1 MRMKMRTQTAKKVK
15 RNTIKITKEMMMKD
29 QMTIEMTEEA
39 HLIPAEDEDVG
50 ALHPQGAEADEGK
63 PQEAVAVE
71 VEDGHDEGNHQRYP
85 GFKRIDGKRDIGM
98 KMVSW

>member
-1 MRMKMRTQTAKKVK
+1 MRTQMAKKVK
-15 RNTIKITKEMMMKD
+15 KSTTKMTMKG
-29 QMTIEMTEEA
+29 QMTIKMTEA
-39 HLIPAEDEDVG
+39 ARLVPAEDEDEG
-50 ALHPQGAEADEGK
+50 ARHPQEAEADEGK

-71 VEDGHDEGNHQRYP
+71 VEDAHVEGNHQRHP